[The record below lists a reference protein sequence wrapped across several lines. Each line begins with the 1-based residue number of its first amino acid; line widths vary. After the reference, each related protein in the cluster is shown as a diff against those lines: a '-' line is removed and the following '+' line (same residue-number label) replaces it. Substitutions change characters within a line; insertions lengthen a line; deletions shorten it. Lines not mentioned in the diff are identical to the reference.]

1 MVRYPPDKYNID
13 DYVPAEVGDMVVVLD
28 PYDGDAV
35 YARGVLLSRAQRSSE
50 KLDRSMWEVAS
61 PHPSGQPR
69 VHIWDSP
76 YWLVVKAV
84 EDGDS
89 GR

>member
-13 DYVPAEVGDMVVVLD
+13 DYVPAEVGDMVVVLS

-35 YARGVLLSRAQRSSE
+35 YDWGVLLSRSQRSP
-50 KLDRSMWEVAS
+50 DRPDRPMWEVAS

-69 VHIWDSP
+69 VYIWDAP
-76 YWLVVKAV
+76 YWLVVKAA